1 MLTNSRM
8 YNINLCIHSCG
19 RTCMSMLRPI
29 AYLIHS
35 TSMVTCI
42 DQIPFC
48 FKFKTWLIH
57 IYALLKHP
65 LHSINSTHALLINIQ
80 NYIRPQHTS
89 CWPNFSPSSNILCTI
104 PNQKDQTPSLIIS
117 KTLNRP
123 LTKTLNKVYVRLSH
137 IWALLVQSF
146 NKINFFDL
154 NLNDNPHCS
163 SRFSMKQT
171 PTKKTTPMAE
181 YHLHHIARFNPWAKQ
196 NSN

>member
-1 MLTNSRM
+1 
-8 YNINLCIHSCG
+8 
-19 RTCMSMLRPI
+19 MSMLRPI
-29 AYLIHS
+29 ATLNTFYKYGHLY
-35 TSMVTCI
+35 
-42 DQIPFC
+42 
-48 FKFKTWLIH
+48 WLNTILFQVQNLAHTH
-57 IYALLKHP
+57 IYTSKASSPFPSIQHMHYSLIYKIIFGLSTP
-65 LHSINSTHALLINIQ
+65 LAGRI
-80 NYIRPQHTS
+80 
-89 CWPNFSPSSNILCTI
+89 FSPSSNILCTM

-181 YHLHHIARFNPWAKQ
+181 YHLHHIARFKPWAR
-196 NSN
+196 

>member
-1 MLTNSRM
+1 MYEIMNQIQHISQYSPLADFLSQDKAINMLTYSRM

-89 CWPNFSPSSNILCTI
+89 CWPNFFSIQQHFMYYAEPKRSNT
-104 PNQKDQTPSLIIS
+104 Q
-117 KTLNRP
+117 LN
-123 LTKTLNKVYVRLSH
+123 H
-137 IWALLVQSF
+137 F
-146 NKINFFDL
+146 
-154 NLNDNPHCS
+154 
-163 SRFSMKQT
+163 
-171 PTKKTTPMAE
+171 
-181 YHLHHIARFNPWAKQ
+181 Q
-196 NSN
+196 NT